1 MQFKNLLR
9 HVSNYS
15 LGSLVVTLAGLI
27 SFPILTRILGVDE
40 YGNMSLV
47 VVTLAFL
54 VAAGKLGLQHSIIM
68 FYSETRSG
76 KNEWTLPQYYS
87 SILGGMAATGLLVTV
102 CWVLIAYT
110 AEHVFW
116 SKPSLLDIFILSAPL
131 IFIRVVHSCV
141 NGILRAQEK
150 SGWVSIYSVIG
161 RYGNLAFVVGGLLLI
176 ETSLRVFFIA
186 TILSESLVLILMAVP
201 VFSGQKMHVGKFQPR
216 LYRTMVM
223 FGLPMLGYE
232 MAGIFASL
240 GDRYVIKLVL
250 GAEELGK
257 YSAAYNLSEYVSAI
271 IISSLAAAIL
281 PMYLRIWSESGRG
294 KTEEFLAKS
303 LKIYVFAALPVAFGL
318 SAVAQDFISIMAS
331 DANQEG
337 AVTVPYIVMGMIV
350 DGAIIILAAGLY
362 VKKESKLLMLSLGV
376 SSILNLVLN
385 IILVPLLGIKGAAI
399 ATLVTYITF
408 AFIAWRLS
416 SRHLSIALPW
426 RQIFRYSIFS
436 MVMYVAVGQVS
447 VDSPLLSLAAK
458 ISVGLLVYAVQVL
471 LFDRESKKMLS
482 LLMHR
487 EN

>member
-1 MQFKNLLR
+1 MQLKNLLR

-15 LGSLVVTLAGLI
+15 LGSLVVTLAGFI
-27 SFPILTRILGVDE
+27 SFPILTRILGVDD

-47 VVTLAFL
+47 AVTLTFL
-54 VAAGKLGLQHSIIM
+54 VAVGKLGLQHSTIM
-68 FYSETRSG
+68 FYSETDAG

-87 SILGGMAATGLLVTV
+87 TILGGMAATGLLVTV

-110 AEHVFW
+110 AEKVFW
-116 SKPSLLDIFILSAPL
+116 DKPGLLDIFILSAPL
-131 IFIRVVHSCV
+131 IFLRVVHSCV

-150 SGWVSIYSVIG
+150 SGWVSIYSVVA
-161 RYGNLAFVVGGLLLI
+161 RYGNLAFVVGGLLFV
-176 ETSLRVFFIA
+176 EASLRVFFIA
-186 TILSESLVLILMAVP
+186 TIASESLVLILMAMS
-201 VFSGQKMHVGKFQPR
+201 VFSGQSMHIGKFQPR

-281 PMYLRIWSESGRG
+281 PMYLRIWAESGRE
-294 KTEEFLAKS
+294 KTEEFLANS
-303 LKIYVFAALPVAFGL
+303 LKIYVFAALPVAFGF
-318 SAVAQDFISIMAS
+318 SAVARDFISIMAS
-331 DANQEG
+331 AEYQEG
-337 AVTVPYIVMGMIV
+337 AVTVPYIVIGMIV

-362 VKKESKLLMLSLGV
+362 VKKESKLLMLSLGA
-376 SSILNLVLN
+376 SSVLNLALN
-385 IILVPLLGIKGAAI
+385 IILVPKIGIKGAAI
-399 ATLVTYITF
+399 ATLVTYTTF
-408 AFIAWRLS
+408 AYMAWRLS
-416 SRHLSIALPW
+416 SRHISIALPW
-426 RQIFRYSIFS
+426 RQFLRYGTFS
-436 MVMYVAVGQVS
+436 VLMYLAVGLV
-447 VDSPLLSLAAK
+447 VMDSPVLSLIAK
-458 ISVGLLVYAVQVL
+458 VCTGLLVYVVMVF

-487 EN
+487 DA